1 MNSISSWSGINKK
14 ARRDF
19 IPPAENSDSSEFQE
33 FLGKLTK

>member
-14 ARRDF
+14 VRKDF
-19 IPPAENSDSSEFQE
+19 IPRSENPDTSEFQE